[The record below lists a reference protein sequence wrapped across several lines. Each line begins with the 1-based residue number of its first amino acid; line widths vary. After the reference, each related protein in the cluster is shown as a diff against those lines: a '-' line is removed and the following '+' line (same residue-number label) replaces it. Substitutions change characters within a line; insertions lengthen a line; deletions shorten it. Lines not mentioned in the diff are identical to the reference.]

1 MLKPSEEQ
9 QEILNTLE
17 RGYNVVAD
25 CVAGSG
31 KTTSVLMIAAA
42 FAEKRIVQITYNS
55 QLKSEVRQRVAQ
67 AGLGNIEI
75 HTYHSLV
82 VRYYDPSGYDDTI
95 IRRVVSAN
103 AAPSSRLPAVD
114 ILIVD
119 EAQDMTF
126 LYYTLIRKFQR
137 DLRTTPQIVVLGDKF
152 QGIYKFKDA
161 DPRYLTLSGSLWDAQ
176 DAVAQEPQNFI
187 PVGLTT
193 SYRATHQ
200 IADFVNRCM
209 LGSRRIRAVRGGPP
223 VEYHRI
229 NIYAAHKRMRELIQ
243 AAMDAEDGGIRAE
256 DIFVLA
262 GSIRSDTSPVRKL
275 ENALVEAGI
284 PCYFPMSDDTKLDE
298 DVVRGKVVFSTFHQA
313 KGRERK
319 LVILYG
325 FDASYFRFFGKDYDP
340 VVCPETLYVGATRAS
355 ERLVLL
361 ENAEEG
367 PLPFLQ
373 ALAPAPFLNIRVHG
387 RGGKETTVSTKTQ
400 GPPSPTL
407 ADFGFIKLPTAS
419 PGPASASASAP
430 ASAMPLHRTTV
441 SDLTRFLN
449 ETNLSLLINILNEL
463 YEEEVECQY
472 EVKIPTKVAFSS
484 GTVEEVADING
495 IVIPAMYEAR
505 LCTSSTVE
513 IDVRN
518 RLVDITTNDSY
529 KYIQEACRKL
539 RPTVATPEEYCY
551 MVLIYIA
558 MTEGLY
564 NKLEQIK
571 HCRWLTE
578 EMVAACFVAL
588 EKHLTADTI
597 FEESVVLACEEFEEY
612 GCVEIAGRMDAIND
626 DCVWE
631 FKCTETISTEHLLQL
646 AVYAFLWSRVLEEE
660 HGPREFRILNL
671 RTGQIFRLV
680 GRRSHLLSE
689 MMRVL
694 FHNKFAKQDTLSDAE
709 FVERCRKGVAPHRGI
724 RRAIECVIY
733 DDE

>member
-9 QEILNTLE
+9 QKILNTLA

-31 KTTSVLMIAAA
+31 KTTSVMMIAAA
-42 FAEKRIVQITYNS
+42 FTEKRVLQITYNS
-55 QLKSEVRQRVAQ
+55 QLKSEVRQRVVE
-67 AGLGNIEI
+67 AGLTNIEI

-82 VRYYDPSGYDDTI
+82 VRYYDPHGHDDTV
-95 IRRVVSAN
+95 IRRIVAAN
-103 AAPSSRLPAVD
+103 AAPSVRLPAID

-126 LYYTLIRKFQR
+126 LYYTLVRKFQR
-137 DLRTTPQIVVLGDKF
+137 DLRTIPQIVVLGDKF

-161 DPRYLTLSGSLWDAQ
+161 DPRYLTLSGALWDAQ
-176 DAVAQEPQNFI
+176 DAEAQEPQNFI
-187 PVGLTT
+187 PVSLTT

-200 IADFVNRCM
+200 IADFVNQCM
-209 LGSRRIRAVRGGPP
+209 LGSRRIRAVRGGPS

-229 NIYAAHKRMRELIQ
+229 NVYAAHKRMRELIQ
-243 AAMDAEDGGIRAE
+243 VAMDADGIRAE
-256 DIFVLA
+256 DVFVLA

-284 PCYFPMSDDTKLDE
+284 PCYFPTSDDTKLDE

-340 VVCPETLYVGATRAS
+340 AVCPETLYVAATRAS
-355 ERLVLL
+355 ERLVVL

-367 PLPFLQ
+367 PLPFLR
-373 ALAPAPFLNIRVHG
+373 ALVPAPFLTIRVHG
-387 RGGKETTVSTKTQ
+387 RSKDAVKAPSA
-400 GPPSPTL
+400 PPSPTL
-407 ADFGFIKLPTAS
+407 TDFGFIKIPTS
-419 PGPASASASAP
+419 DPSSSSSKPMVPAA
-430 ASAMPLHRTTV
+430 PLHRTTV

-449 ETNLSLLINILNEL
+449 EQNLSLLINILNEL

-472 EVKIPTKVAFSS
+472 EVKIPTKVSFSS

-518 RLVDITTNDSY
+518 RLVDITANDSY
-529 KYIQEACRKL
+529 KYIQEACRRL

-597 FEESVVLACEEFEEY
+597 FEESVVLACEDFEEY

-631 FKCTETISTEHLLQL
+631 FKCTDVISTEHMLQL
-646 AVYAFLWSRVLEEE
+646 AIYAFMWSRVLEEE
-660 HGPREFRILNL
+660 HGPREFRLLNL
-671 RTGQIFRLV
+671 KTGQIFRLV
-680 GRRSHLLSE
+680 SRQSHLLSE

-694 FHNKFAKQDTLSDAE
+694 FHNKFAKQDALSDTE
-709 FVERCRKGVAPHRGI
+709 FVERCRKGVAPHRGV
-724 RRAIECVIY
+724 RRTMECFI
-733 DDE
+733 D